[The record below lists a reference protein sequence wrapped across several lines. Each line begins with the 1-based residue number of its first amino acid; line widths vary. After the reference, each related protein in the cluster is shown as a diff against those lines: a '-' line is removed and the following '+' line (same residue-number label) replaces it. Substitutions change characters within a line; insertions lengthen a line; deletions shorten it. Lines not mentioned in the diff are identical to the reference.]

1 MQKLFGTDGIRN
13 ESSHQFFSS
22 KSLCTFAKALAHFI
36 QLRNP
41 NRKST
46 VLIGLDGRF
55 SGPNIQDHLVHWLVL
70 NNIQIAFCEYEN
82 TKQESSPL
90 AEKMRRL
97 SPETII
103 STPFLSHMVKKY
115 FDFGI
120 MITASHNPFLHNG
133 LKLFN
138 ADGEK
143 LSLEEETE
151 IESLFFNPSQIQPQK
166 NLNLSTNILHRD
178 YVIINDDQLSIYKNK
193 FNLEGIK
200 LLIDCANGGTSFIAP
215 KIFNGKEHIIINNSP
230 NGKNINLNCGS
241 EFSKNI
247 SNLILKNNADI
258 GIAFDGDGDRV
269 VFIDEKGKK
278 LSGDQILAICA
289 NFFKNQKLLKNNTVV
304 ITSMS
309 NYALISFL
317 KKINVNVIIT
327 DVGDRNVLYKM
338 KDSNSILG
346 GENSGHFIFKNY
358 CSCGDGILSA
368 LIIIDIIKQ
377 TKKKL
382 SELASILNLYP
393 QKITNVKVRKKPPL
407 KELHSLQNIIK
418 NGEKQLNKEGR
429 ILVRYSGTESICR
442 VLIEGLNVDIIEK
455 YSKLISDEIS
465 LLIGE

>member
-1 MQKLFGTDGIRN
+1 M
-13 ESSHQFFSS
+13 
-22 KSLCTFAKALAHFI
+22 
-36 QLRNP
+36 
-41 NRKST
+41 
-46 VLIGLDGRF
+46 
-55 SGPNIQDHLVHWLVL
+55 
-70 NNIQIAFCEYEN
+70 
-82 TKQESSPL
+82 
-90 AEKMRRL
+90 
-97 SPETII
+97 
-103 STPFLSHMVKKY
+103 
-115 FDFGI
+115 
-120 MITASHNPFLHNG
+120 
-133 LKLFN
+133 
-138 ADGEK
+138 
-143 LSLEEETE
+143 
-151 IESLFFNPSQIQPQK
+151 
-166 NLNLSTNILHRD
+166 
-178 YVIINDDQLSIYKNK
+178 
-193 FNLEGIK
+193 
-200 LLIDCANGGTSFIAP
+200 
-215 KIFNGKEHIIINNSP
+215 
-230 NGKNINLNCGS
+230 
-241 EFSKNI
+241 
-247 SNLILKNNADI
+247 

-278 LSGDQILAICA
+278 LSGDHILAICA

-393 QKITNVKVRKKPPL
+393 QKIINVKVRKKPPL
-407 KELHSLQNIIK
+407 KELYSLQNIIK
-418 NGEKQLNKEGR
+418 NGEKQLNAEGR

-442 VLIEGLNVDIIEK
+442 VLIEGLNEDIIEK